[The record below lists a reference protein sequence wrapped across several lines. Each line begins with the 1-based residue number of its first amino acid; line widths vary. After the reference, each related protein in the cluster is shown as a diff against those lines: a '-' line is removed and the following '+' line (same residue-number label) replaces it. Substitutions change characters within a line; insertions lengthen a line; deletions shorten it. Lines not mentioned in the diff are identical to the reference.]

1 MFFDDDLIK
10 GKLIKRYK
18 RFLMDVELENG
29 DIVVAHCANSGS
41 MKTLINDDTIVYLTK
56 NKNPKAKLD
65 YRCELIQNGD
75 NDVGLVNT
83 SKPNH
88 IVKEAIEQGLIK
100 ELCGYN
106 EIKTEVKYGENS
118 RIDILL
124 EFDDYN
130 IYVEVKNT
138 TMQREDGVGEFP
150 DGVTA
155 RGTKHLNE
163 LCNMIDAGHKAAM
176 VYLCSRTTIEKFK
189 VAGDIDPKYEQ
200 AFLKAIQ
207 KGVMILPYGVK
218 INNNE
223 IKVDKKIEDF

>member
-1 MFFDDDLIK
+1 MIFDSDLIK

-29 DIVVAHCANSGS
+29 EIVVAHCGNSGS
-41 MKTLINDDTIVYLTK
+41 MKTLISENSIVYLSK
-56 NKNPKAKLD
+56 NTNPKAKLD
-65 YRCELIQNGD
+65 YRCELIQNAD
-75 NDVGLVNT
+75 DDIALVNT

-88 IVKEAIEQGLIK
+88 IVKEAIEQGLIT
-100 ELCGYN
+100 ELSDYN
-106 EIKTEVKYGENS
+106 NLRTEVKYGENS

-124 EFDDYN
+124 ECDNFN

-138 TMQREDGVGEFP
+138 TMLRENGVGEFP

-163 LCNMIDAGHKAAM
+163 LCNMIDEGHKAAM
-176 VYLCSRTTIEKFK
+176 VYLCSRTTIQKFDI
-189 VAGDIDPKYEQ
+189 AGDIDPKYKE
-200 AFLKAIQ
+200 AFIKAKN
-207 KGVMILPYGVK
+207 KGVMILPYLVE

-223 IKVDKKIEDF
+223 IKVIKKLEEV